1 MSGALATGPGATNDL
16 PRRELVGV
24 GPDAARWMGI
34 ALTASFCGSPN
45 ALAATGRRPSVPPSR
60 TLMKRFAMLLLLAL
74 PVPALAQEQATPAG
88 SAGVAALRAV
98 WETVSGHVLR
108 SAEDMPEADYA
119 YRPVGTVRTFGQQ
132 IAHVAG
138 AQYSMC
144 AAALGEAAKEEDAI
158 ERTMTTKAQ
167 LVAALRA
174 SSEYCRRAYAQSDAD
189 AARSTTMYGDTR
201 TRMFALALNAT
212 HDGEHYGNLITYLRI
227 KGMVPPSSQRAQ

>member
-1 MSGALATGPGATNDL
+1 MKRLATL
-16 PRRELVGV
+16 
-24 GPDAARWMGI
+24 I
-34 ALTASFCGSPN
+34 I
-45 ALAATGRRPSVPPSR
+45 
-60 TLMKRFAMLLLLAL
+60 LAL
-74 PVPALAQEQATPAG
+74 PTPALAQEQAKPA
-88 SAGVAALRAV
+88 ANTGVEALRAV
-98 WETVSGHVLR
+98 WESASGYVLR
-108 SAEDMPEADYA
+108 SAEQMPESDYA

-144 AAALGEAAKEEDAI
+144 AAALGEPPKEEDEI

-174 SSEYCRRAYAQSDAD
+174 SSEYCRRGYEQSDSD
-189 AARSTTMYGDTR
+189 AARSTSLFGQTR

-227 KGMVPPSSQRAQ
+227 KGMVPPSSQRSQ